1 MKAKIIV
8 ALIGATATVASAIIS
23 FNIGKNAEHKEIQN
37 QINNAFGEVVNVVG
51 DGNDVSINDISN
63 FVSDYLKLKEQNT
76 NLTEQNAKYFD
87 DLKSTSSKVEE
98 LSKLMDDVPDIQ
110 YKNIGLSIE
119 GDTIPINTTNS
130 LIIIDNRSY
139 YSDEFIYKLIGEN
152 TNASIQN
159 GTMYIG
165 KIIKE
170 KSNLLDKPQISKTR
184 NVWMSDGIEDTYGN
198 AYGKVLQFG
207 YTGEDTTFNVNRD
220 YANFKCAIAMKK
232 NCKGKGVI
240 QIKADNEIVYT
251 SHEIT
256 NLTDPNENKIDIPIN
271 QASKLTISCIG
282 DYSNCNIFIA
292 DTILYN

>member
-1 MKAKIIV
+1 MKTKIIV
-8 ALIGATATVASAIIS
+8 ALISATATVASAIIS

-37 QINNAFGEVVNVVG
+37 QINNAFGEVVNVMG

-63 FVSDYLKLKEQNT
+63 FVSDYLKLKEQNI

-87 DLKSTSSKVEE
+87 DLKSTSSKIEE

-119 GDTIPINTTNS
+119 GDIIPINTTS
-130 LIIIDNRSY
+130 SSIVIDNRSY
-139 YSDEFIYKLIGEN
+139 YSDEFISKLIGEN
-152 TNASIQN
+152 TNVSIQN

-170 KSNLLDKPQISKTR
+170 KANLLDKPQISKSR
-184 NVWMSDGIEDTYGN
+184 NVEIVNGIEDTYGN
-198 AYGKVLQFG
+198 VYGTVLKFG
-207 YTGEDTTFNVNRD
+207 TTGNEITFNVNKD
-220 YANFKCAIAMKK
+220 YKNFKCTPAMQK
-232 NCKGKGVI
+232 NCDGKGFI
-240 QIKADNEIVYT
+240 QIEADDEIVYPLK
-251 SHEIT
+251 EIT
-256 NLTDPNENKIDIPIN
+256 NSTNPNENKIDIPIN

-282 DYSNCNIFIA
+282 DYSSCNIFIA